1 MAPDLDQVEATRS
14 EEMPGHPVSERPS
27 FNLGRILAK
36 TGLATVYLFFVYAH
50 VVTMFENGFRL
61 SLALLVGFESI
72 MIGFVLARRDSTEV
86 DFSPLAVIA
95 GLAGSFMA
103 LGFRPA
109 GGAEDLLLGQVVQ
122 IGGILLQVVA
132 SVSLGRSFGL
142 IPANRGIKTAGMYRL
157 VRHPLYFSYLIT
169 QSGYMLNNRSIAN
182 VIVFAIGIG
191 FQVLRIRY
199 EEQLLTGDVEYQR
212 YTERVRWHLVPGVW

>member
-1 MAPDLDQVEATRS
+1 MAPHLDQVEATPS
-14 EEMPGHPVSERPS
+14 EGMPGHSTPEPPS
-27 FNLGRILAK
+27 LNLGRVLAK
-36 TGLATVYLFFVYAH
+36 FGLATVYLFFIYAH
-50 VVTMFENGFRL
+50 LVTMAEDGFRL
-61 SLALLVGFESI
+61 SLALLVAFESI
-72 MIGFVLARRDSTEV
+72 MIGFVLSRRDSTEV

-109 GGAEDLLLGQVVQ
+109 GGAEDILVGQVVQ
-122 IGGILLQVVA
+122 IVGILMQVGA

-169 QSGYMLNNRSIAN
+169 QAGYVVNNRSTLN

-191 FQVLRIRY
+191 FQVVRIRY
-199 EEQLLTGDVEYQR
+199 EEQLLAGDDEYQR
-212 YTERVRWHLVPGVW
+212 YTQQVRWHLVPGVW